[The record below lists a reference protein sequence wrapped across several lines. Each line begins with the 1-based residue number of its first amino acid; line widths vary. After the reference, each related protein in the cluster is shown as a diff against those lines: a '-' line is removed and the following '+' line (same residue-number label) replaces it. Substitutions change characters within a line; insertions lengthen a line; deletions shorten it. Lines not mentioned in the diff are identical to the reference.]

1 MLDEKTAALID
12 TCARYAR
19 DVLRRRATTETAAL
33 RRYGRAVGMAFQ
45 ISDDIIDIASTDSG
59 KTPGTDLRE
68 GVRTLPVLYT
78 LADPA
83 ADPRL
88 RELVAGPITV
98 RGGAAEAV
106 ELLRCSEG
114 LVSARETL
122 AGYADAAEAEL
133 ELLPPSPSRDAMTA
147 LARFVVART
156 H

>member
-1 MLDEKTAALID
+1 
-12 TCARYAR
+12 
-19 DVLRRRATTETAAL
+19 
-33 RRYGRAVGMAFQ
+33 MAFQ

-88 RELVAGPITV
+88 RELVAGPITSEAEL
-98 RGGAAEAV
+98 RGGRRAADAA
-106 ELLRCSEG
+106 RPG
-114 LVSARETL
+114 MVSARETL

-133 ELLPPSPSRDAMTA
+133 ELLPPSPSRDAMTS